1 MSDSQRWMIIFATV
15 AVAVLVWLLA
25 PILTPFLF
33 SALLAYLG
41 DPLVDLLEEHKFSRT
56 AAVITV
62 FSVIFLLLL
71 LIPLVLLPL
80 IEQQI
85 RVLVEKLPVY
95 IDWLQHQFLGG
106 VGSVVGLEGQT
117 LDLAALQKAA
127 AAQLREAGNVVAGI
141 LASAGKSGLA
151 LLGLVANIVLVPVL
165 TFYLLRDWDI
175 MVQHI
180 REMFPRRLE
189 PHLVRLA
196 GQSDE
201 MLGAFLRGQLTVMFA
216 LGIVYS
222 LGLWI
227 IGLDFALLIGLISG
241 LVSFVPYLG
250 FIVGIVLA
258 GIAAYVQFQ
267 EFLPL
272 LWVALV
278 FGVGQTL
285 EGMLL
290 TPLLVGDKIGLHP
303 VAVIF
308 AVLAGGQLFG
318 FVGILLAL
326 PVAAVVMVLL
336 RFAHEQYL
344 QSHLYQKTD

>member
-1 MSDSQRWMIIFATV
+1 MTDSQRWMIIFATI
-15 AVAVLVWLLA
+15 AFGVLVWLLA
-25 PILTPFLF
+25 PVLTPFLV

-41 DPLVDLLEEHKFSRT
+41 DPLVDRLEAHKFSRT
-56 AAVITV
+56 AAVMTV
-62 FSVIFLLLL
+62 FSVIILVLL
-71 LIPLVLLPL
+71 LIPLILLPL
-80 IEQQI
+80 VEQQI
-85 RVLVEKLPVY
+85 KVLVVKLPQY

-106 VGSVVGLEGQT
+106 VGSAVGLEGQA
-117 LDLAALQKAA
+117 LDLAALKKAA
-127 AAQLREAGNVVAGI
+127 AAQLREAGNMVASI

-151 LLGLVANIVLVPVL
+151 LLGLIANIVLIPVL
-165 TFYLLRDWDI
+165 TFYLLRDWDV
-175 MVQHI
+175 MVQQI
-180 REMFPRRLE
+180 RELFPRRLE
-189 PHLVRLA
+189 PHLLRLA
-196 GQSDE
+196 RESDQV
-201 MLGAFLRGQLTVMFA
+201 LGAFLRGQLTVMVC
-216 LGIVYS
+216 LGTVYA

-227 IGLDFALLIGLISG
+227 VGLDFALLIGMIAG

-267 EFLPL
+267 ELLPL
-272 LWVALV
+272 LWVAMV
-278 FGVGQTL
+278 FGLGQTL

-326 PVAAVVMVLL
+326 PVAAVIMVLL

-344 QSHLYQKTD
+344 QSHLYQNSG